1 MKPLKPILLTLS
13 LASTL
18 GALARADLVE
28 RVIVRVNGDIVTQSE
43 FEARQVAA
51 VQQARVGAGEVER
64 YLRENNARILQ
75 EAIDELLLVQ
85 RAGELGYKVPA
96 AYLNEVIEGIKKE
109 NNIGSDDELRDQLRR
124 EGMSID
130 DLKRNIERS
139 VLRRQVLQRELESK
153 MTVPEAEARAEYDT
167 HVSDYTRAPSV
178 TLQEIFVKGDGPEA
192 REKAAGLAAR
202 ARGGEDFGALARE
215 SSEGAT
221 ASNGGD
227 LGTLAR
233 GDLSPDLQK
242 VAFALSPGE
251 VSDPIAQGGGYRLL
265 KVVEKKDGS
274 VVPFLEAKEEI
285 SRRLSQKR
293 MASAYDEYVAGL
305 RKGALIDL
313 KVREVGV
320 SVDVPVNPG
329 LEAPSVGKV
338 PPVGPEAG
346 PAAGPAAAPGPSAP
360 AATSPADEDQEFTT
374 SPQARPERVA
384 PPALPGQPEPVP
396 TPTPTPPPS

>member
-1 MKPLKPILLTLS
+1 MKPLKRILPTLS
-13 LASTL
+13 LALAL

-51 VQQARVGAGEVER
+51 VQTARVGAGEVER

-109 NNIGSDDELRDQLRR
+109 NNIASDDDLRDQLRR
-124 EGMSID
+124 EGMSLD
-130 DLKRNIERS
+130 DLRRNIERS

-153 MTVPEAEARAEYDT
+153 MTVPEPEARAEYDA
-167 HVSDYTRAPSV
+167 HLADYTREPSV
-178 TLQEIFVKGDGPEA
+178 TLQEIFVKGEGSEA
-192 REKAAGLAAR
+192 REKAEALVVRAR
-202 ARGGEDFGALARE
+202 AGEDFGTLARE
-215 SSEGAT
+215 NSQGAT
-221 ASNGGD
+221 AQHGGD

-242 VAFALSPGE
+242 VAFALAPGAISE
-251 VSDPIAQGGGYRLL
+251 PIPQGGGYRLL

-274 VVPFLEAKEEI
+274 VVPFGEAKDELV
-285 SRRLSQKR
+285 RRLSQKR

-313 KVREVGV
+313 KVREVPL
-320 SVDVPVNPG
+320 SIDVPASPG
-329 LEAPSVGKV
+329 LEAPSLGKL
-338 PPVGPEAG
+338 PGPGEA
-346 PAAGPAAAPGPSAP
+346 APAAAAP
-360 AATSPADEDQEFTT
+360 AAAAPAAASPAAEDIDEFTT

-384 PPALPGQPEPVP
+384 PPALPGQPAPAP
-396 TPTPTPPPS
+396 TPTPKPPAP